1 MFLWFGWWACQDV
14 SRRLLNGNMLQILQN
29 ADTIIS
35 FHSKGKTAVWIQVN
49 IWSEL
54 SFNMWNEIS
63 EKALNQILCKRWLA
77 SAVERDAGCMLSLCH
92 SYCQHMPNTLQ
103 YCKIGLPRSIK
114 VISPL
119 SSRVMHYVAFSLIP
133 TLLSS
138 LAHLAHIV
146 HLAQFKLLFCTV
158 NSTSGAARVALGKC
172 TFWWISV
179 SSGLIA
185 ANRM

>member
-77 SAVERDAGCMLSLCH
+77 SVVERDAGCMLSLCH

-103 YCKIGLPRSIK
+103 YCKFALPEALRPQNHFP
-114 VISPL
+114 VDDAL
-119 SSRVMHYVAFSLIP
+119 CC
-133 TLLSS
+133 
-138 LAHLAHIV
+138 
-146 HLAQFKLLFCTV
+146 LFCNSSTV
-158 NSTSGAARVALGKC
+158 ELTRTSCPYYSSCTIYFALLH
-172 TFWWISV
+172 SE
-179 SSGLIA
+179 L
-185 ANRM
+185 N